1 MCSGVDVDPSEEPQY
16 QYQEQPSSEH
26 FEQQPEQYEEGKY
39 NMNNL
44 SPLITISY
52 CILILYA
59 YKDFLATLYPLYIP
73 LGCILVSSAR
83 LLRYNTLWS
92 FLIKLINGLLELNS
106 ESGPLCGRVAQVSLK
121 DVFVET
127 WFRGPARCLVLGW
140 PLSIRTGS

>member
-1 MCSGVDVDPSEEPQY
+1 M
-16 QYQEQPSSEH
+16 EH
-26 FEQQPEQYEEGKY
+26 FEQQQEQYEEGKY

-73 LGCILVSSAR
+73 LGCILVSCAR

-92 FLIKLINGLLELNS
+92 FLINLINGLLELNS
-106 ESGPLCGRVAQVSLK
+106 ESDPLC
-121 DVFVET
+121 F
-127 WFRGPARCLVLGW
+127 VLGW
-140 PLSIRTGS
+140 FTSC